1 MNPQR
6 SNALKQNQFPA
17 LCALKLQLTLAAMLL
32 CRELIQDSL
41 QFVKI
46 YWLHEMKIE
55 PGVFGAANIFFSA
68 EAGKRD

>member
-1 MNPQR
+1 M
-6 SNALKQNQFPA
+6 
-17 LCALKLQLTLAAMLL
+17 L